1 VRQYERLEREKLE
14 TEEKEIMDELN
25 GIVVTAENAWVVKN
39 ILRNKTYEFT
49 KKTFDK
55 MKQIVDEARKF
66 E

>member
-1 VRQYERLEREKLE
+1 
-14 TEEKEIMDELN
+14 MDELN